1 MRDYTF
7 CRYKKV
13 LGGIRTHDPQILRR
27 ALDHCAEREKKFS
40 NKQNFSKFSITFGW
54 RRLARKVGFGRRRC
68 HLLSNRTAFCRFKNK

>member
-27 ALDHCAEREKKFS
+27 ALDHCAEREKSFLT
-40 NKQNFSKFSITFGW
+40 NKIFPNFQ
-54 RRLARKVGFGRRRC
+54 LPLVGV
-68 HLLSNRTAFCRFKNK
+68 A

>member
-54 RRLARKVGFGRRRC
+54 RRLAR
-68 HLLSNRTAFCRFKNK
+68 